1 MLATGAL
8 AAAALMAVPAL
19 TAGTSSGV
27 VSLSDDSGTDST
39 DNMVKNGG
47 EAPAK
52 SIPAGYEVTPAA
64 ESQNLDF
71 PEIIT
76 ISLPGLSVALNEAM
90 ETNPQAY
97 MVKIDNEKYQI
108 IAEQN
113 EEGSWEFKI
122 PNVALDYGWHT
133 VEIPAGYWSIGRN
146 AQNPAEVEKSE
157 KIVIPYMTKRYKL
170 QPDTESGIF
179 GANYSY
185 TDEKGNKFG
194 YYIQWRV
201 DNYNYWDEEPEGDY
215 SIENAKFCGV
225 ISNNE
230 KVEFYP
236 YIIVEEAPIQNF
248 DYYGESRPV
257 KVRNTDGRVNVTTAD
272 FRHDIVNEGVET
284 SFPLPQGLTD
294 YHSHPIKDIYLPE
307 IVTVVNWTGKF
318 QTSVRNFHFRSEEV
332 PQFTLDK
339 DADGTVII
347 RVPEE
352 LYRDYKKYIKENY
365 SQYTLV
371 VKSEQPR
378 TPVYVQVDEPGTL
391 AQEIV
396 KLIQN
401 LEDVQWVV
409 LSGTPNE
416 EDLRIFRR
424 MPYLEILDMSQVTG
438 LKEVSGLNMLEY
450 LTDVILPENVEKIG
464 DSAFHNCISLERIAT
479 GNEDSCRIIT
489 IEDNAFNNC
498 INLNEVFR
506 LNEVTSIGNRAFYNC
521 KNIKSVASLSSLTN
535 IGEYAFADSGLTE
548 VDLSNVEYI
557 HDGAFQNTHIVEAN
571 CASAKIIG
579 EFAFAGSSLREV
591 NFSINLIGIGGH
603 AFESTRLNSIHIPAS
618 LSNTDLIWNTNS
630 CRPGWYFNNIC
641 EYRFEE
647 DEMRLVYLL
656 KEIIVENSPYISQ
669 WRNEFFKYTRP
680 ETIIWKPLFPIED
693 NKFGDD
699 SCFENATLYVPKLT
713 YSDYLLSDAWAGCK
727 RIEKMDEDL
736 EYIYLDRE
744 FTLRSEEG
752 LTTDAVFEVGE
763 TKAGHDSW
771 NYTPTYGHLT
781 TQRKTDLPLGSFTM
795 SGHMEYSGGSYWD
808 NTPGNMG
815 YQGATVITNSPI
827 KPQET
832 TLNFSLDTDRWNFV
846 VLPFDVKVSEIDVED
861 EALWVVRK
869 YSGDDRAKMNGN
881 TWQNLQADDILK
893 AGEGYIFHCSMDGR
907 AEVNFTFHPATDC
920 GQLFN
925 TGNMETPL
933 ASYPSEFAHNAHWN
947 LVGNSYPAYLS
958 LKGVNF
964 DAPVTVW
971 DGNTYVA
978 YSPVD
983 DEYAFSPFQAFFVQ
997 LQEIE
1002 GGDVLTLDARGRAH
1016 SREEALA
1023 LEIEADEENP
1033 STQAERPMLRA
1044 RRAENRALFNLV
1056 LSDGQ
1061 SADRARLVVNEAA
1074 SMAYES
1080 SRDASKFM
1088 SSDNNVPQL
1097 FIMNDGERMAIDERP
1112 FGEGVYTLGARFGHS
1127 GEYSV
1132 SLDGKNIEGY
1142 RAFLT
1147 DNLTG
1152 VTTEITSV
1160 AYAFT
1165 ADAAT
1170 DEARFTLEIR
1180 RDFTTG
1186 VEDMEADGII
1196 ISAENGV
1203 LTVKAPAEVEI
1214 TVAAA
1219 DGKVVAID
1227 KSADFSV
1234 ELSEGVYVVK
1244 AGEAI
1249 KKINI
1254 R

>member
-1 MLATGAL
+1 MKRTVLSAMLATGAL

-19 TAGTSSGV
+19 TAGTSSDV
-27 VSLSDDSGTDST
+27 VSLSDDSGTGST

-47 EAPAK
+47 KAPAK
-52 SIPAGYEVTPAA
+52 SIPAGYEVAPAA

-76 ISLPGLSVALNEAM
+76 ISLPGLSATLNEAM

-113 EEGSWEFKI
+113 EEGAWEFKM
-122 PNVALDYGWHT
+122 PYVALDYGWHT

-201 DNYNYWDEEPEGDY
+201 DNCNYWDEEPEGDY

-236 YIIVEEAPIQNF
+236 YVIVEEAPIQNF

-272 FRHDIVNEGVET
+272 FRHDIVNQGVET

-307 IVTVVNWTGKF
+307 IVTAVNWTGKF

-352 LYRDYKKYIKENY
+352 LYRDYKEYIKENY

-371 VKSEQPR
+371 VRSEKPR

-401 LEDVQWVV
+401 LDDVQWVV
-409 LSGTPNE
+409 LSGTPNG

-438 LKEVSGLNMLEY
+438 LKEVSGLNNLEY
-450 LTDVILPENVEKIG
+450 LSTVILPEGVEVIG
-464 DSAFHNCISLERIAT
+464 TSAFENCVSLESINFPE
-479 GNEDSCRIIT
+479 GIT
-489 IEDNAFNNC
+489 LIKNNAFKECKMLQEITLPEGLVTLEEEAFCHTRGLKKAVLPTSLKNLGGNC
-498 INLNEVFR
+498 FIESTVSDINLE
-506 LNEVTSIGNRAFYNC
+506 
-521 KNIKSVASLSSLTN
+521 
-535 IGEYAFADSGLTE
+535 
-548 VDLSNVEYI
+548 NVEYF
-557 HDGAFQNTHIVEAN
+557 GYG
-571 CASAKIIG
+571 C
-579 EFAFAGSSLREV
+579 FAYTPNLKEV
-591 NFSINLIGIGGH
+591 NLSSAIRIEEDCFW
-603 AFESTRLNSIHIPAS
+603 NSILESVLFSDSLNYIDSNVFAHCKLTSLHLPAS
-618 LSNTDLIWNTNS
+618 VRAIGNYT
-630 CRPGWYFNNIC
+630 F
-641 EYRFEE
+641 EYMYNEVY
-647 DEMRLVYLL
+647 DEWGNWIGKIFTL
-656 KEIIVENSPYISQ
+656 KEIIVENSPYLSS
-669 WRNEFFKYTRP
+669 WAEWAFSGTRP

-693 NKFGDD
+693 NKFGDN

-713 YSDYLLSDAWAGCK
+713 YSNYLLSDAWAGCK

-736 EYIYLDRE
+736 EYIYLDRD

-752 LTTDAVFEVGE
+752 LTSDAVFEIGE
-763 TKAGHDSW
+763 SKVDNGS
-771 NYTPTYGHLT
+771 YGHLT

-795 SGHMEYSGGSYWD
+795 SGHMEYYGGSYWD
-808 NTPGNMG
+808 NTPRNMG
-815 YQGATVITNSPI
+815 YQGATVIANSPVI
-827 KPQET
+827 PEQT
-832 TLNFSLDTDRWNFV
+832 TLNFSLDTERWNFV

-869 YSGDDRAKMNGN
+869 YSGEDRAKMTGN

-1002 GGDVLTLDARGRAH
+1002 GGDVLTLDPRARAH
-1016 SREEALA
+1016 SSEEALA

-1170 DEARFTLEIR
+1170 DESRFTLELR

>member
-1 MLATGAL
+1 MKRTVLSAMLATGAL

-19 TAGTSSGV
+19 TAGTSSDV
-27 VSLSDDSGTDST
+27 VSLSDDSGTGST

-47 EAPAK
+47 EASAK

-64 ESQNLDF
+64 ESQNLDL
-71 PEIIT
+71 PETIT

-113 EEGSWEFKI
+113 EEGSWEFKM
-122 PNVALDYGWHT
+122 PYVALDYGWHT

-236 YIIVEEAPIQNF
+236 YVIVEEAPIQNF

-352 LYRDYKKYIKENY
+352 LYRDYKEYIKENY

-396 KLIQN
+396 KLIEN
-401 LEDVQWVV
+401 LEDVQWIV

-438 LKEVSGLNMLEY
+438 LKEVSGLNNLEY
-450 LTDVILPENVEKIG
+450 LTTVNIPEGVETIG
-464 DSAFHNCISLERIAT
+464 TSAFENCISLESINFPK
-479 GNEDSCRIIT
+479 GIT
-489 IEDNAFNNC
+489 LIKQNAFKECKMLKEIVLPEGLIELEDEAFCHTRGLKKAVLPITLKNIGTNC
-498 INLNEVFR
+498 FIESTVSDINLE
-506 LNEVTSIGNRAFYNC
+506 
-521 KNIKSVASLSSLTN
+521 
-535 IGEYAFADSGLTE
+535 
-548 VDLSNVEYI
+548 NVEYFGNGSFAYTPNLKEVNASSAI
-557 HDGAFQNTHIVEAN
+557 KIGFQCYEGGAIESILFSDSLE
-571 CASAKIIG
+571 IIG
-579 EFAFAGSSLREV
+579 GYAFSDTKMKSL
-591 NFSINLIGIGGH
+591 
-603 AFESTRLNSIHIPAS
+603 HIPAS
-618 LSNTDLIWNTNS
+618 VKTIQWEILRGVEN
-630 CRPGWYFNNIC
+630 F
-641 EYRFEE
+641 
-647 DEMRLVYLL
+647 
-656 KEIIVENSPYISQ
+656 KEIIVENSPYLSSWDYRAFQ
-669 WRNEFFKYTRP
+669 WIRP
-680 ETIIWKPLFPIED
+680 ETIVWKPLFPVEN

-699 SCFENATLYVPKLT
+699 RCFENATLYVPKLT
-713 YSDYLLSDAWAGCK
+713 YSNYLLSDAWAGCK

-736 EYIYLDRE
+736 DYIYLDRE

-752 LTTDAVFEVGE
+752 LTIDAVFEVGE
-763 TKAGHDSW
+763 TKAVQDSW
-771 NYTPTYGHLT
+771 DYTLSYGHLT

-795 SGHMEYSGGSYWD
+795 SGHMEYSGGGYWD

-815 YQGATVITNSPI
+815 YLGATVIANSPVI
-827 KPQET
+827 PEQT

-869 YSGDDRAKMNGN
+869 YSGEDRAKMNGN

-1112 FGEGVYTLGARFGHS
+1112 FGEGVYILGARFGHS

-1152 VTTEITSV
+1152 VTTEITTV

-1170 DEARFTLEIR
+1170 DESRFTLELR

-1227 KSADFSV
+1227 KSAGFSV

>member
-1 MLATGAL
+1 MKRTVLSAMLATGAL

-19 TAGTSSGV
+19 TAGTSSDV
-27 VSLSDDSGTDST
+27 VSLSDDSGTGST

-47 EAPAK
+47 KAPAK
-52 SIPAGYEVTPAA
+52 SIPAGYEVAPAA

-76 ISLPGLSVALNEAM
+76 ISLPGLSATLNEAM

-113 EEGSWEFKI
+113 EEGAWEFKM
-122 PNVALDYGWHT
+122 PYVALDYGWHT

-201 DNYNYWDEEPEGDY
+201 DNCNYWDEEPEGDY

-236 YIIVEEAPIQNF
+236 YVIVEEAPIQNF

-272 FRHDIVNEGVET
+272 FRHDIVNQGVET

-352 LYRDYKKYIKENY
+352 LYRDYKEYIKENY

-371 VKSEQPR
+371 VRSEKPR

-401 LEDVQWVV
+401 LEDVQWIV
-409 LSGTPNE
+409 LSGNPNE

-438 LKEVSGLNMLEY
+438 LKEVSGLNNLEY
-450 LTDVILPENVEKIG
+450 LTTVIIPEGVETIG
-464 DSAFHNCISLERIAT
+464 EKAFENCISL
-479 GNEDSCRIIT
+479 DSINFPEGIT
-489 IEDNAFNNC
+489 LIKNSAFKEC
-498 INLNEVFR
+498 TMLQEITLPE
-506 LNEVTSIGNRAFYNC
+506 
-521 KNIKSVASLSSLTN
+521 
-535 IGEYAFADSGLTE
+535 GLTE
-548 VDLSNVEYI
+548 LPDETFWHTSGLKKVGLPTTLKRIGNNCFFTSTVSEINLENVEYFESGCFN
-557 HDGAFQNTHIVEAN
+557 GAWCLVKADLSGATE
-571 CASAKIIG
+571 IG
-579 EFAFAGSSLREV
+579 DDAFRATSLESITMSDKLRSIGSQAFAYSRLSEV
-591 NFSINLIGIGGH
+591 
-603 AFESTRLNSIHIPAS
+603 RIPAS
-618 LSNTDLIWNTNS
+618 VEYIGNGWSSDPGLISPFGYISEWIETENGMEEKWMLKKLIIENS
-630 CRPGWYFNNIC
+630 SYFNSWC
-641 EYRFEE
+641 SQAFGAMYP
-647 DEMRLVYLL
+647 
-656 KEIIVENSPYISQ
+656 EIIVMEV
-669 WRNEFFKYTRP
+669 
-680 ETIIWKPLFPIED
+680 LFPSIES
-693 NKFGDD
+693 KFALD
-699 SCFENATLYVPKLT
+699 EYLKNATMYVPKLT
-713 YSDYLLSDAWAGCK
+713 YSNYLLSDAWAACK

-736 EYIYLDRE
+736 DYIYLDRE

-752 LTTDAVFEVGE
+752 LTSDAILEIGE
-763 TKAGHDSW
+763 SKVDNGS
-771 NYTPTYGHLT
+771 YGHLT
-781 TQRKTDLPLGSFTM
+781 TQRKTDLPLSSFTM
-795 SGHMEYSGGSYWD
+795 SGHMEYYGGSYWD

-815 YQGATVITNSPI
+815 YQGATVIANAPVI
-827 KPQET
+827 PEQT
-832 TLNFSLDTDRWNFV
+832 TLNFYLDTDRWNFV

-869 YSGDDRAKMNGN
+869 YSGDDRAKTNGN

-907 AEVNFTFHPATDC
+907 AEVTFTFHPATDC

-925 TGNMETPL
+925 TGNMEIPL

-971 DGNTYVA
+971 DGATYVA

-983 DEYAFSPFQAFFVQ
+983 DEFAFSPFQAFFVQ

-1016 SREEALA
+1016 SSEEALA
-1023 LEIEADEENP
+1023 LEIDADEENP
-1033 STQAERPMLRA
+1033 STPADRPMLRA

-1074 SMAYES
+1074 SMAYEP

-1088 SSDNNVPQL
+1088 SSDSNVPQL

-1127 GEYSV
+1127 GEYSM

-1152 VTTEITSV
+1152 VTTEITTV

-1165 ADAAT
+1165 ADATT
-1170 DEARFTLEIR
+1170 DETRFTLELR